1 MAKGCPLSSAVV
13 SNIFTEHSEEM
24 AHVTAKD
31 KALFW
36 HQYVDDT
43 IMV

>member
-1 MAKGCPLSSAVV
+1 MGSSLSLVV
-13 SNIFTEHSEEM
+13 RNIFMEHSEEI
-24 AHVTAKD
+24 AYVTVKN
-31 KALFW
+31 KAMFW

>member
-1 MAKGCPLSSAVV
+1 MAKGRPLSSVV
-13 SNIFTEHSEEM
+13 SNNFTEHSEEM
-24 AHVTAKD
+24 AHVIEKD

-36 HQYVDDT
+36 HQYVDDR